1 MLIRSSQVRGCSI
14 VATDGP
20 IGSTADLLFDD
31 KTWLVRWLVVDTGD
45 LLSGR
50 KVLVPPSALC
60 YANDVSHQYAVRLT
74 KQQIKDSPG
83 VETDEPVSRA
93 TEKDLY
99 NYYGWRPYWSTG
111 YYIGAY
117 GDNGSLVEPASRLA
131 PEPAASESPDNASD
145 GQLRSV
151 HEVDGYQIHAS
162 DGTIGRVAD
171 FLVEDGDWSIRYLI
185 VDTSVWWVGKAVLVS
200 PRSVLKT
207 NWPGRTVDLDVTQQQ
222 VRDSPAYDGVETVDR
237 VFERQFH
244 GYYNGLRAVESV

>member
-20 IGSTADLLFDD
+20 IGSTVDLLFDD
-31 KTWLVRWLVVDTGD
+31 TTWLVRWLVVDTGD
-45 LLSGR
+45 FLPGH
-50 KVLVPPSALC
+50 KVLIPPCALS
-60 YANDVSHQYAVRLT
+60 YANDVSHQYAVRMT

-93 TEKDLY
+93 KEKNLY

-111 YYIGAY
+111 FYIEPYA
-117 GDNGSLVEPASRLA
+117 DNGSLVEPASRLV
-131 PEPAASESPDNASD
+131 PEPASSKSLDTESD

-151 HEVDGYQIHAS
+151 HEVDGYHIHAS
-162 DGTIGRVAD
+162 DGTIGRVVD

-207 NWPGRTVDLDVTQQQ
+207 NWPGRTVDLDVTRQQ
-222 VRDSPAYDGVETVDR
+222 VRDSPAYDSVEAVDR
-237 VFERQFH
+237 AYERQFH
-244 GYYNGLRAVESV
+244 GYYNGLRAVEPA